1 MIPTRFAKDVDVC
14 DNTLPQNL
22 RSWLSTFANFI
33 GTIVV
38 IISVVPWFGIAIV
51 PIAIIFYFV
60 QTIYVNTARQLKR
73 LESVSRSP
81 IYSHFGETLSG
92 ASTIRAFGLQNK
104 FTLQSEA
111 LVDKN
116 QICYFPTIMAN
127 RWLAVRLETIGNFI
141 TFAGKYIHLSILF
154 ISTYLVISCDEKKLI
169 YFLFFET
176 RKKTSIFNIF
186 CLKFSNNCLENF
198 NHLKYTLFQLP
209 CLLSLMPM

>member
-1 MIPTRFAKDVDVC
+1 MSILIEVQNRFLISSHIQIFSYFLIPTRFAKDVDVC

-141 TFAGKYIHLSILF
+141 TFAGKYIYLSIQF
-154 ISTYLVISCDEKKLI
+154 KYVPS
-169 YFLFFET
+169 YFL
-176 RKKTSIFNIF
+176 
-186 CLKFSNNCLENF
+186 
-198 NHLKYTLFQLP
+198 
-209 CLLSLMPM
+209 

>member
-1 MIPTRFAKDVDVC
+1 M
-14 DNTLPQNL
+14 
-22 RSWLSTFANFI
+22 
-33 GTIVV
+33 
-38 IISVVPWFGIAIV
+38 VPWFGIVIV

-60 QTIYVNTARQLKR
+60 QKIYVNTARQLKR

-141 TFAGKYIHLSILF
+141 TFAGKYIHLIH
-154 ISTYLVISCDEKKLI
+154 I
-169 YFLFFET
+169 
-176 RKKTSIFNIF
+176 
-186 CLKFSNNCLENF
+186 
-198 NHLKYTLFQLP
+198 
-209 CLLSLMPM
+209 

>member
-1 MIPTRFAKDVDVC
+1 MIFFLTLIPTRFAKDVDVC

-38 IISVVPWFGIAIV
+38 IISVVPWFGIVIV

-60 QTIYVNTARQLKR
+60 QKIYVNTARQLKR

-141 TFAGKYIHLSILF
+141 TFAGK
-154 ISTYLVISCDEKKLI
+154 
-169 YFLFFET
+169 FL
-176 RKKTSIFNIF
+176 
-186 CLKFSNNCLENF
+186 
-198 NHLKYTLFQLP
+198 P
-209 CLLSLMPM
+209 